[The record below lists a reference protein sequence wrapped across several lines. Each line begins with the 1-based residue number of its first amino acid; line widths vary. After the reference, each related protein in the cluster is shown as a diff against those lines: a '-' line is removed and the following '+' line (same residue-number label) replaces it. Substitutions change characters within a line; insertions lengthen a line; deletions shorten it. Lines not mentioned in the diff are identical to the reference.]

1 MHDTSNVHILHHK
14 RASSSSPTRHS
25 NLNPAKPTTVYMVR
39 AELTKILD
47 VYGKLVVAGQWHD
60 YALDTLPDIAIFSIY
75 RRASERPLY
84 RVIKEPALDQK
95 QGVWRITNTEG
106 RILKRG
112 KKLEQL
118 LRYFDP
124 LLLKTVP

>member
-1 MHDTSNVHILHHK
+1 MHDTSKVHILHH
-14 RASSSSPTRHS
+14 RSASSSIPIRHS
-25 NLNPAKPTTVYMVR
+25 NLNPPKPTVVYMVR

-47 VYGKLVVAGQWHD
+47 VYGKMVVAGQWHD
-60 YALDTLPDIAIFSIY
+60 YALDTLTDIAIFSIY

-84 RVIKEPALDQK
+84 RVIKEPALGDK
-95 QGVWRITNTEG
+95 QGAWRITNTDG

-118 LRYFDP
+118 LRFFDP
-124 LLLKTVP
+124 LLLKTVT